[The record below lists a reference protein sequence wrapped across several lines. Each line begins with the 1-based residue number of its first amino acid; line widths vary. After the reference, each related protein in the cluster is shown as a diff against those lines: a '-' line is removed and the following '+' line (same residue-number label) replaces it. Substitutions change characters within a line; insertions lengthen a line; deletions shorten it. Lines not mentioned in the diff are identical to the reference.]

1 MISRD
6 ELHAKLDA
14 QCDARRHELETELAK
29 LEQDRDHGHEWI
41 ESAPEALLNV
51 LIHPGA
57 PNGGT
62 VGQRLLEQFIPPAMG
77 VRIQLYDPIKNL
89 IRSLDPER
97 EITTPI
103 IYDALVQTIPELK
116 LEDQRKLKARIAGT
130 LSRLADEQL
139 LKIWKVG
146 SGSVPHTYKIVGP
159 RFMTLGEVFSEA
171 NS

>member
-1 MISRD
+1 MVSRD
-6 ELHAKLDA
+6 DLHAKLDA
-14 QCDARRHELETELAK
+14 QCDARRHALETELAR
-29 LEQDRDHGHEWI
+29 LEQDRDRGHEWI
-41 ESAPEALLNV
+41 ESAPETLLNV

-57 PNGGT
+57 PDGGT
-62 VGQRLLEQFIPPAMG
+62 FGQRVLEQLMPPVVG

-103 IYDALVQTIPELK
+103 IYDVLLQTIPELK

-130 LSRLADEQL
+130 LSRLADEQI
-139 LKIWKVG
+139 LKIWKAG

-159 RFMTLGEVFSEA
+159 RLTTLREVFSEA
-171 NS
+171 K